1 MERTDFMEYAC
12 VRDLEVEG
20 RLQLDDASVADCLC
34 RRPNAVFRP
43 GCEPEAEEFRQCVE
57 LVNELKEK
65 LNALIGAL
73 T

>member
-1 MERTDFMEYAC
+1 MTFEEYAC

-20 RLQLDDASVADCLC
+20 RLQLDDENVAECVI
-34 RRPNAVFRP
+34 RRANAAFRKGKTP
-43 GCEPEAEEFRQCVE
+43 SAEEFAACVL

-65 LNALIGAL
+65 MNDLIGAL